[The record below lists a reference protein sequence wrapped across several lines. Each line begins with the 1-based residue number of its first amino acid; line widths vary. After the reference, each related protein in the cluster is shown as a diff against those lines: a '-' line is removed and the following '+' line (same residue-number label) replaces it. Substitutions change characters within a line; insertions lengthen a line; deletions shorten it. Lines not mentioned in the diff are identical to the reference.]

1 MLLSV
6 PYTSEEDEII
16 DPSVNRQDIFLIP
29 SVNNMSI
36 LKPYNLFILHTVTVD
51 ILIMDT

>member
-1 MLLSV
+1 M
-6 PYTSEEDEII
+6 SEEDVII
-16 DPSVNRQDIFLIP
+16 DPSVNREDMFLIL

-36 LKPYNLFILHTVTVD
+36 PKPYNLFILHSVTVD